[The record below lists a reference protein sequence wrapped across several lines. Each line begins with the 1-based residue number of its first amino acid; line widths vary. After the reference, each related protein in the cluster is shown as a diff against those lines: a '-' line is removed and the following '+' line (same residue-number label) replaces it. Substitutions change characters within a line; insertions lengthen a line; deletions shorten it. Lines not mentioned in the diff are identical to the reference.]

1 MLDTWN
7 KDSPT
12 FELDKGI
19 CKCIDVYDGDTCTV
33 LILYPGMTLPVRH
46 NVRLYGI
53 DTPELRAPKDMENRD
68 YHVYRAR
75 LARDTLF
82 DLIGNKV
89 ISFTIRGKDKYNRL
103 LASLTLE
110 DGRDVVKVLL
120 EKGLGVEYYGE
131 GKNKVAVTPRASQN
145 G

>member
-1 MLDTWN
+1 MILDTLN
-7 KDSPT
+7 KDSST
-12 FELDKGI
+12 FELNHGQ

-33 LILYPGMTLPVRH
+33 LMFYPGMNLPIKH

-53 DTPELRAPKDMENRD
+53 DTPELRPPKDMQNRE
-68 YHVYRAR
+68 YHIYRAR

-82 DLIGNKV
+82 DLIGEKV

-110 DGRDVVKVLL
+110 DGRDVAEILL
-120 EKGLGVEYYGE
+120 EKGLGVPYFGE
-131 GKNKVAVTPRASQN
+131 AKA
-145 G
+145 